1 MESPNVFLLAAD
13 DTSRLLDVLQ
23 ENPSLASSQD
33 ENGYSLLHAAA
44 SYNHLDLL
52 RTLVTKYNVNVN
64 VKDED
69 GETAIFVV
77 ETVECARLL
86 VEELHADITIRGID
100 GKTALEKF
108 TEENE
113 FPEVA
118 VYLRIKELEGQDEKK
133 EARDLQDQ
141 ELVTPPSLP
150 EGFCVNIGTMIP
162 EDAGEVVDF
171 ELKRKIEDLASRP
184 DFEAESGQK
193 ALREI
198 VKDALLISGERNTR
212 PKID

>member
-1 MESPNVFLLAAD
+1 MESPNVLLLAAD
-13 DTSRLLDVLQ
+13 DPSRLLQVLQ
-23 ENPSLASSQD
+23 ESPSLASSQD

-52 RTLVTKYNVNVN
+52 RTLVTKYNLDVNM
-64 VKDED
+64 KDED

-77 ETVECARLL
+77 ETVDCARLL
-86 VEELHADITIRGID
+86 IEELHADTTIRGID

-108 TEENE
+108 IEENE

-118 VYLRIKELEGQDEKK
+118 VYLRTKELEGQDEQK
-133 EARDLQDQ
+133 ESREVSDQ
-141 ELVTPPSLP
+141 VLATPPSLP
-150 EGFCVNIGTMIP
+150 EGFCVNVGTMVP
-162 EDAGEVVDF
+162 EDAGEVVDL

-184 DFEAESGQK
+184 DFEAESGQN